1 MRTNNK
7 GIKCLYGKSNC
18 YKFAIEASSPHIPK
32 EYVWWWTKWAKQCLT
47 AFHVAAQH
55 LNAGYIR
62 TSILVKFKPYYIM
75 YMLKILLAYNSEF
88 SQCRHTCTTNNKQ
101 NITEHFQ
108 KLLKT
113 TPPPPHPP
121 PTTDCRSLPPK
132 NRPHPDLCHHRL
144 FPPAFDLI
152 IPMVIWLVLLS
163 IMLWGSPMLLP
174 VARICLFIL
183 SLPPFSSGDSAR
195 VWSRNVPRHPSYVV
209 ELVSL
214 LCI

>member
-113 TPPPPHPP
+113 TPPPPIPRP
-121 PTTDCRSLPPK
+121 QPT
-132 NRPHPDLCHHRL
+132 
-144 FPPAFDLI
+144 A
-152 IPMVIWLVLLS
+152 
-163 IMLWGSPMLLP
+163 G
-174 VARICLFIL
+174 L
-183 SLPPFSSGDSAR
+183 SLPRIVLILTSVTIDYFPLRSTWLYLWWYGSFC
-195 VWSRNVPRHPSYVV
+195 
-209 ELVSL
+209 LVSCCEVH
-214 LCI
+214 LCCCPWQEFVYSFCLSRPSHLGILPGYEAAMSQGIRHT